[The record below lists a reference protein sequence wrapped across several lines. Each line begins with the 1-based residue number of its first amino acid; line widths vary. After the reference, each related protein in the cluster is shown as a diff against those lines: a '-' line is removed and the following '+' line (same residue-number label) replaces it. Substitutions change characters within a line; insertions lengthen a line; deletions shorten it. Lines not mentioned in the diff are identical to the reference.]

1 MADAAVEKFRPTS
14 GRVMGVIGL
23 ALAATIVAVALIDR
37 DQDIPAYVVWVVLF
51 VGVVIWA
58 AMLRPLVWV
67 TASRLVFRSM
77 LSTISMPL
85 AAIEH
90 VVVSQ
95 VLAVRVG
102 DRRYVS
108 ASIGKPL
115 REQMRRGREEAPTP
129 AESYGAFVET
139 RIHHLAEEARAQAG
153 IKRYSDEQVALAGQ
167 VHRAW
172 AWPEVAALAI
182 SAVGFVVSLVV

>member
-1 MADAAVEKFRPTS
+1 MADAVVEKFRPTS
-14 GRVMGVIGL
+14 GRITGVLGL
-23 ALAATIVAVALIDR
+23 ALAAVIVAVALIDR
-37 DQDIPAYVVWVVLF
+37 DQGIPAYVVWVVLF
-51 VGVVIWA
+51 VAVLIWA

-85 AAIEH
+85 AAIEQ

-129 AESYGAFVET
+129 TESYGAFVET

-153 IKRYSDEQVALAGQ
+153 IKRYSDEQVALADQ
-167 VHRAW
+167 VHRDW

-182 SAVGFVVSLVV
+182 SAVGFVVSVVV